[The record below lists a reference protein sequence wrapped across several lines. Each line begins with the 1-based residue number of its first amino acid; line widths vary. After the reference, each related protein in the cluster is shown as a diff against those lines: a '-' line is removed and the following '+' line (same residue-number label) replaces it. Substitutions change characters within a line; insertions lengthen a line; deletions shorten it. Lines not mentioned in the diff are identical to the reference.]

1 MTVGTVSF
9 QDDGRNRLLSEDI
22 WWYEIAAPLARNDE
36 YMDDIDHK
44 PLDETPLREGD
55 ALDEDGEPL
64 LKTER
69 IVSPHM
75 TIANAMD
82 TLALFKDKLVDESYD
97 QMLEDGE
104 AEAQVPLEV
113 VDALEVL
120 LYFVNSSFDMDEEL

>member
-1 MTVGTVSF
+1 
-9 QDDGRNRLLSEDI
+9 
-22 WWYEIAAPLARNDE
+22 
-36 YMDDIDHK
+36 MDDIDK
-44 PLDETPLREGD
+44 KLPQEGTEVREADTLDD
-55 ALDEDGEPL
+55 DGEPL

-75 TIANAMD
+75 TVSEAMD
-82 TLALFKDKLVDESYD
+82 VLELFKTKLVDESYE

-120 LYFVNSSFDMDEEL
+120 LYLVNSSFDMDEEI

>member
-1 MTVGTVSF
+1 
-9 QDDGRNRLLSEDI
+9 
-22 WWYEIAAPLARNDE
+22 
-36 YMDDIDHK
+36 MDDIDERKTDEATQHEQDT
-44 PLDETPLREGD
+44 LDDDGD
-55 ALDEDGEPL
+55 PL

-82 TLALFKDKLVDESYD
+82 TLALFKDKLVDENYD